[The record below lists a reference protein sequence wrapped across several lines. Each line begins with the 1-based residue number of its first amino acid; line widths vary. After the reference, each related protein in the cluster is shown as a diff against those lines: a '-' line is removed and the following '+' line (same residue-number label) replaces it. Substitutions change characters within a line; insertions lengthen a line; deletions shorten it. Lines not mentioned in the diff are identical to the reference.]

1 MQQRGKKK
9 KKKNHP
15 SVMSQSAWI
24 CCPGLE
30 GKTPARRW
38 LQQSKATVLEGS
50 CKQRANC
57 CGGFVFP
64 GDEEGLHFLL
74 SIINHARLLR
84 WRLGR
89 RTKTRVYCGAL
100 RRKVSVLIRREKSF
114 PRQQPESRPARRPA
128 VPLHQHASNFPSKVR
143 L

>member
-1 MQQRGKKK
+1 
-9 KKKNHP
+9 
-15 SVMSQSAWI
+15 MSQSAWI
-24 CCPGLE
+24 CCPGSE

-57 CGGFVFP
+57 CGGFVFS

-74 SIINHARLLR
+74 SIINHAGLLR

-100 RRKVSVLIRREKSF
+100 RRKASVLIRREKPTTREPSC
-114 PRQQPESRPARRPA
+114 PAAGSAASPTRQQF
-128 VPLHQHASNFPSKVR
+128 PLKSPPVSHNSKEITNA